1 MGFLLWLALIRGW
14 SLSNIP
20 VCLQVNPPRFPLK
33 FCHFFHYIWHL
44 TTFCGILVEL
54 FSDQFPIC
62 HFIVPT
68 FYTTIFQ
75 SSATV
80 QSLRIHV
87 CSIYIH
93 SNVSSWSLHWHVGSR
108 SLYGMSFIE
117 NRMLS
122 FVEFYRNLWK
132 IGGTQ
137 KQVVLPL
144 ILMFVDVVIHGHPF
158 GMFWMFLRFCNAHCP
173 CTCQA

>member
-1 MGFLLWLALIRGW
+1 
-14 SLSNIP
+14 
-20 VCLQVNPPRFPLK
+20 
-33 FCHFFHYIWHL
+33 
-44 TTFCGILVEL
+44 
-54 FSDQFPIC
+54 
-62 HFIVPT
+62 
-68 FYTTIFQ
+68 
-75 SSATV
+75 
-80 QSLRIHV
+80 
-87 CSIYIH
+87 
-93 SNVSSWSLHWHVGSR
+93 
-108 SLYGMSFIE
+108 MSFIE